1 VLKYPAP
8 KFLTFASPMLFYT
21 FAIRFY
27 HFLARILSP
36 FNRKARLFTEGRKGL
51 LDKLRSDLAGKQEKR
66 IWVHCASLGEF
77 EQGRPVIEKLKQQFP
92 SYKIVLTFFSPSGYE
107 LRKDYEH
114 ADYVYYLPMD
124 TKANAKKFIALVQP
138 ALAIFVK
145 YEFWLNY
152 LNELHRNH
160 TPTLLISGIF
170 RPDQHFFK
178 WYGGIFKRTLFYYKH
193 LFLQNTESMELLKQ
207 EGITQCSLAGDTRFD
222 RVLEIA
228 QHPRQF
234 EEVRHFAE
242 GHFTILCGSTWAED
256 EKFLLNT
263 FHKVKLEHPDA
274 RLIIAPHNIEQINI
288 NQLLSI
294 IKSNAPDLSY
304 QVYTKW
310 DRQTGADILI
320 VDTIGMLSSL
330 YQYAR
335 IAYIGGGFGSGI
347 HNILEALVYGI
358 PVVFGPNYRKFN
370 EATTSLARGISFS
383 FHAQEEL
390 DQRFRELTGP
400 GPLLQEIRGKSR
412 QFVEENS
419 GAADKVIAF
428 LKGHL
433 EGF

>member
-1 VLKYPAP
+1 
-8 KFLTFASPMLFYT
+8 MLLYT

-27 HFLARILSP
+27 HFFARIISP
-36 FNRKARLFTEGRKGL
+36 FNGKARLFTRGRKGL
-51 LDKLRSDLAGKQEKR
+51 LNKVRRDMNGKQEKR
-66 IWVHCASLGEF
+66 IWIHCASLGEF

-107 LRKDYEH
+107 QRKDYEH

-124 TKANAKKFIALVQP
+124 TKANAKLFIALIQP
-138 ALAIFVK
+138 SLAIFVK

-152 LNELHRNH
+152 LNELHRTQ
-160 TPTLLISGIF
+160 TPALLISGIF

-178 WYGGIFKRTLFYYKH
+178 WYGSIFKRTLFYYKH
-193 LFLQNTESMELLKQ
+193 LFLQNTESMELLRR

-228 QHPRQF
+228 GNPKQF
-234 EEVRHFAE
+234 EEIRRFAE
-242 GHFTILCGSTWAED
+242 GYFTILCGSTWAED
-256 EKFLLNT
+256 EKFLLTT
-263 FHKVKLEHPDA
+263 FRKIRQEHANA

-294 IKSNAPDLSY
+294 IKSNAPELSY

-310 DRQTGADILI
+310 DRQTGAEILI

-358 PVVFGPNYRKFN
+358 PVVFGPNYQKFN
-370 EATTSLARGISFS
+370 EATASLARGISFS
-383 FHAQEEL
+383 FQNQEEL
-390 DQRFRELTGP
+390 DRCFRELTGP
-400 GPLLQEIRGKSR
+400 GPLLQEVRAKSR
-412 QFVEENS
+412 EYVQENA
-419 GAADKVIAF
+419 GAADKVIGF
-428 LKGHL
+428 LKDPL
-433 EGF
+433 KGFGL